1 MDLGEAGGDTKIST
15 GGEARAAGRQSMRDP
30 CMDHPVP
37 SLPGGEETFE
47 YRDVVVSSQ
56 EKFSDMYTQLEKLG
70 E

>member
-1 MDLGEAGGDTKIST
+1 
-15 GGEARAAGRQSMRDP
+15 
-30 CMDHPVP
+30 MDHPVP
-37 SLPGGEETFE
+37 SLPGGKETFE

>member
-1 MDLGEAGGDTKIST
+1 
-15 GGEARAAGRQSMRDP
+15 
-30 CMDHPVP
+30 MDHPVP

-56 EKFSDMYTQLEKLG
+56 ENFSDMYMQLEKLG